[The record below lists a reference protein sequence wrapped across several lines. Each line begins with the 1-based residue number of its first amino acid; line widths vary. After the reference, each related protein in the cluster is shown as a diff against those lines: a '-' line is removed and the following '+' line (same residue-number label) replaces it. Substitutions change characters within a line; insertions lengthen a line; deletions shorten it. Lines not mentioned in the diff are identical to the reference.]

1 MPRGLWEDEFY
12 MTQSILL
19 VIIVIGT
26 IALITCRSGVGILLG
41 EVNIYDKEM
50 TECYRGVA
58 IILIVVQ
65 HCAGEL
71 GTNIFTP
78 FGGIG
83 VAVFLLLSG
92 FGLTESFSKRGMRGF
107 LKSKLWRVWVPFL
120 LFYTGIYLLYDKHNY
135 KNLFLNIC
143 SIRQDDYWYVHY
155 MLRCYLVFWVA
166 FKFFYKYRW
175 YLLVA
180 FAIYTFFCMDAIRAE
195 QCLSFPIGVLLSE
208 KRKKFLFALKKK
220 ICTTNG
226 NILYYRV
233 SLISNQAV
241 ARSEGFMWY
250 TILLS
255 SRIWHKITF
264 GNFCYDYSLVV
275 TP

>member
-166 FKFFYKYRW
+166 FKFFYKYRGG
-175 YLLVA
+175 
-180 FAIYTFFCMDAIRAE
+180 IY
-195 QCLSFPIGVLLSE
+195 
-208 KRKKFLFALKKK
+208 
-220 ICTTNG
+220 
-226 NILYYRV
+226 
-233 SLISNQAV
+233 
-241 ARSEGFMWY
+241 W
-250 TILLS
+250 
-255 SRIWHKITF
+255 
-264 GNFCYDYSLVV
+264 
-275 TP
+275 